1 MLDWAIVISTAVGF
15 MAASITKVGEAV
27 ATKAGEE
34 LFAVV
39 KKKFKGDK
47 EGQDI
52 LSNFQKKPSR
62 YEIVL
67 IDILKEK
74 AKADKSFGDEI
85 KSIIE
90 KNSQSQDNARITQI
104 ANGTGNAQ
112 AAGNNAT
119 ATSNVT
125 MKD

>member
-1 MLDWAIVISTAVGF
+1 MIDLVTIISIAVGF
-15 MAASITKVGEAV
+15 MASSITKVGEAV

-34 LFAVV
+34 LFAVI
-39 KKKFKGDK
+39 KKKFIGDK

-62 YEIVL
+62 YENVL

-85 KSIIE
+85 KSIVE
-90 KNSQSQDNARITQI
+90 KNRLLVYYTE
-104 ANGTGNAQ
+104 
-112 AAGNNAT
+112 
-119 ATSNVT
+119 
-125 MKD
+125 